1 MQLRR
6 PNVLQPRRTLWRSSK
21 LGAAMLLAAGVA
33 VMSADAAAQTPDVR
47 LIRPNLLLLVDT
59 SGSMEWRTNTLNSDC
74 IGRDGGICNRTSSGG
89 SICAVTAPTDERRNR
104 WTTAIEVLTGTIEN
118 FSCQEVPR
126 TDPSQYD
133 YLYPISHHI
142 PLSNGVPLNQAGAVQ
157 IGDGI
162 LDVYADRVRFG
173 LMTFDNDQ
181 NTGLAAYNGMYSFG
195 DDQTYRPNGCPDSTA
210 VNLGVKRASSDNNV
224 ADIVPGGMVS
234 MGAHDLDTAGLALR
248 NRMVQESL
256 VGRPADGSTPALP
269 AVRPFGGTPIAAMLH
284 DAEYF
289 WTTHTDV
296 RSTAMG
302 GAGDPYFRCRTR
314 ANVLITDGQPN
325 MDYHPFCVGGRC
337 PYPDA
342 DQTAMT
348 MAMSGGTAPNART
361 YVIAFNAND
370 TQATAALQP
379 IAVAGNT
386 ARVYYANDRPSFSA
400 ALSTVID
407 TVTALNSTRTPPVF
421 AQPGSNATPSG
432 SVLYQFNASFNVAP
446 GQPWAGSLTR
456 TRSLCQSMSMSDP
469 PVPTEVLPDQSN
481 RDDFAFNLRAASR
494 ASAGWGPRYLWTWTP
509 TAATNASGMQTR
521 LSSSVTGAGT
531 ATELTAAMRPEL
543 FNAGSMSEVS
553 QLLGWLRGDTG
564 TVRQNRPLGDIYH
577 SVPQSVP
584 APNVDLPDQT
594 FLAFRQ
600 RQLPVTGRRAT
611 AATVGTR
618 EPMVYVGT
626 NDGILHAFNA
636 DTGEEAWGFVPP
648 YLVPQIRTGYPS
660 TRMMGVDGT
669 PVVKEIMFERSPS
682 ALNDDTGWHSV
693 LVVGLRNGGGAYVGL
708 DVTDPYN
715 PSFLW
720 QFTDSDLHSASGAPS
735 IGTLYFTPPGRTAPV
750 ERAVAFLPG
759 GSAPLS
765 TTPCDSSTNL
775 RPARSTHALSG
786 WSGRR
791 GARRASTRCWQGS
804 TGQWLYV
811 VDLQTGELI
820 RKIGAGAGGGSPTGS
835 PLVGAPALYNG
846 AAGAVSTRA
855 YVGDADGTLWRA
867 DFSSRDPSQWWMVDV
882 YDLFWDKAYD
892 AGQPIV
898 EKPVI
903 TVDSQGR
910 TLVAFG
916 SGDPDL
922 LEGTH
927 ENRIAS
933 ILEAASVDGNG
944 LASAIDVQAVWELRP
959 DMDTSRG
966 FFAGER
972 LTGQLT
978 LFNNVLYFGTFVP
991 QGGSDPCDIGF
1002 ARLWGVDM
1010 AKSDGANSVTPLA
1023 RLDLDG
1029 NPATTSD
1036 IVRATRDLN
1045 NNSDNTDDANTIL
1058 FGVTAARRATCNV
1071 TTSSTDPL
1079 TGQPRSYVS
1088 SSNGGEYRLYLN
1100 IVQTGMNMGT
1110 RTQSVS
1116 RPLSTPIFPARI
1128 DSWATVFE

>member
-1 MQLRR
+1 
-6 PNVLQPRRTLWRSSK
+6 
-21 LGAAMLLAAGVA
+21 MLLAAGA
-33 VMSADAAAQTPDVR
+33 ALAPDEAAAQTPDVR
-47 LIRPNLLLLVDT
+47 LIRPNLLLMVDT
-59 SGSMEWRTNTLNSDC
+59 SGSMEWRTNTLNGDC
-74 IGRDGGICNRTSSGG
+74 IGRDGGVCNRTSSNG
-89 SICAVTAPTDERRNR
+89 SICAVTAPPDERRNR

-118 FSCQEVPR
+118 FSCAEVER

-133 YLYPISHHI
+133 YLYPITHHV
-142 PLSNGVPLNQAGAVQ
+142 PMSNGVPLNQTGASQ
-157 IGDGI
+157 INDGI
-162 LDVYADRVRFG
+162 LDVYSDRVRFG

-181 NTGLAAYNGMYSFG
+181 NTGLAAYNGMFSYG
-195 DDQTYRPNGCPDSTA
+195 NDQSYRPNGCPDSTA
-210 VNLGVKRASSDNNV
+210 VNLGVKRESTDNNTTDV
-224 ADIVPGGMVS
+224 VPGGLVA

-248 NRMVQESL
+248 NRMVQEAL
-256 VGRPADGSTPALP
+256 VGRPADGPNPAIP

-284 DAEYF
+284 DAEHF

-296 RSTAMG
+296 RSTTLGMG
-302 GAGDPYFRCRTR
+302 GDPYFRCRTR

-342 DQTAMT
+342 DQTAMA

-361 YVIAFNAND
+361 YVIAFNAAD
-370 TQATAALQP
+370 SQATAALQP
-379 IAVAGNT
+379 IAIAGGT
-386 ARVYYANDRPSFSA
+386 SRVYYANDRPTFSA
-400 ALSTVID
+400 ALSQVID
-407 TVTALNSTRTPPVF
+407 TVTALSSTRTPPVF
-421 AQPGSNATPSG
+421 AQPGSNATPTG
-432 SVLYQFNASFNVAP
+432 SVLYQFNASFNVSP

-456 TRSLCQSMSMSDP
+456 TRSICQSMSMSDP
-469 PVPTEVLPDQSN
+469 PVPTEISPDASN
-481 RDDFAFNLRAASR
+481 RDDFAFNLRASSR
-494 ASAGWGPRYLWTWTP
+494 ASNGWGPRKLWTWLP
-509 TAATNASGMQTR
+509 STATTASHMQQR
-521 LSSSVTGAGT
+521 LSSAMTGTGT
-531 ATELTAAMRPEL
+531 ATDLTPSMRPEL
-543 FNAGSMSEVS
+543 FNAASMSELS
-553 QLLGWLRGDTG
+553 QLLGWLRGDAG
-564 TVRQNRPLGDIYH
+564 TVRENRPLGDIYH

-584 APNVDLPDQT
+584 APSVDLPDQT
-594 FLAFRQ
+594 FLAYRQ
-600 RQLPVTGRRAT
+600 RSLPVSGRRTT

-626 NDGILHAFNA
+626 NDGVLHAFNA
-636 DTGEEAWGFVPP
+636 DSGEEAWGFVPP
-648 YLVPQIRTGYPS
+648 YMIPQIRTGYPS

-669 PVVKEIMFERSPS
+669 PVVKEIMFERSPT
-682 ALNDDTGWHSV
+682 ALNDDTGWHTV
-693 LVVGLRNGGGAYVGL
+693 LVVGLRNGGGAFAAL

-715 PSFLW
+715 PTFLW
-720 QFTDSDLHSASGAPS
+720 QFTDSDLRSASGAPA
-735 IGTLYFTPPGRTAPV
+735 IGTLYFTPPGRTSPV

-765 TTPCDSSTNL
+765 TAACDASSNPRPPRTNNVL
-775 RPARSTHALSG
+775 GG
-786 WSGRR
+786 WTGMR
-791 GARRASTRCWQGS
+791 GNRRASTRCWQGN

-820 RKIGAGAGGGSPTGS
+820 RKIGAGPNGALPTGS

-846 AAGAVSTRA
+846 APGAVSTRA
-855 YVGDADGTLWRA
+855 YLGDADGTLWRA
-867 DFSSRDPSQWWMVDV
+867 DFSSRDPSQWWLADV
-882 YDLFWDKAYD
+882 YDLFWDKAFD
-892 AGQPIV
+892 SGQPII

-903 TVDSQGR
+903 TIDNQNR

-933 ILEAASVDGNG
+933 ISEAATLDGNG
-944 LASAIDVQAVWELRP
+944 AASAIDVQTIWELRP
-959 DMDTSRG
+959 EMDTARG
-966 FFAGER
+966 FFTGER

-978 LFNNVLYFGTFVP
+978 LFNNVLYFGTFIP

-1010 AKSDGANSVTPLA
+1010 AKADATNSVTPMA

-1036 IVRATRDLN
+1036 IVRVTRDLN
-1045 NNSDNTDDANTIL
+1045 NNNDTNDDANTIL

-1071 TTSSTDPL
+1071 STSSTDPL
-1079 TGQPRSYVS
+1079 TGMPRSFVS

-1100 IVQTGMNMGT
+1100 IVQTGMSMGT
-1110 RTQSVS
+1110 RTTNVS
-1116 RPLSTPIFPARI
+1116 RPLSTPIIPARI